1 MGAIEGMNSGSAHI
15 SRRRFLGVC
24 GAGLTL
30 AGCAS
35 SGPTAL
41 YGIDA
46 ANVPASGQR
55 RKSKQVLVPRP
66 RALKALDTEFI
77 AVVDKGPV
85 YSYFPKVA
93 WTDSL
98 PSVVQSKIVQTLEN
112 TNRLRGVGF
121 PGEGL
126 LIDYQLQT
134 DLRSFEFH
142 IDGTNRGVVVI
153 AAKLVNDR
161 NGRAIANKVF
171 RAEVASGGTSVD
183 QAVAALNS
191 AADRVF
197 SEMAQWILA
206 RV

>member
-1 MGAIEGMNSGSAHI
+1 MGAIEGMSSGSAHF
-15 SRRRFLGVC
+15 SRRRFLGAC

-35 SGPTAL
+35 SGPAAL

-46 ANVPASGQR
+46 ASVPASGQR
-55 RKSKQVLVPRP
+55 QKSKQVLVPPP

-93 WTDSL
+93 WADSL

-134 DLRSFEFH
+134 DLRAFEFH
-142 IDGTNRGVVVI
+142 VDGTDRGVVVI

-161 NGRAIANKVF
+161 NGRTVANRVF

-183 QAVAALNS
+183 QAVAAMNS

-197 SEMAQWILA
+197 SEMALWILA
-206 RV
+206 QV